1 MKKSNWI
8 TKIKYA
14 VGEILIISIGL
25 LIALQTNN
33 WNEERK
39 NAIKEKLLIGHIIE
53 DLNLDTIH
61 INQSLSEVKRQK
73 KLIDDLIAKVFD
85 SSYALEEENIGLLR
99 YSSDFRPITQRNHS
113 IAVSSLK
120 DDMTRQQIQNY
131 FLQEDEVLDIFLE
144 YVDIVHNKVRPY
156 LSSVG
161 MHNLNALRTD
171 EKSSDEASL
180 HLEVLEEQLSV
191 EAFQQLLYE
200 RRLKTDALENLL
212 EEILIK
218 NQNLVNY
225 LKEIED

>member
-85 SSYALEEENIGLLR
+85 SSYPLEEDNIGLLR
-99 YSSDFRPITQRNHS
+99 YSSDFRPITQRNHN

-120 DDMTRQQIQNY
+120 DDLTRQQIQNY

-161 MHNLNALRTD
+161 MHNLSALRTD

-191 EAFQQLLYE
+191 AAFQQLLYE

-225 LKEIED
+225 LKEIQD

>member
-1 MKKSNWI
+1 MIKSNWI

-14 VGEILIISIGL
+14 IGEILIISIGL

-39 NAIKEKLLIGHIIE
+39 NANKEKLLIGHIIE

-61 INQSLSEVKRQK
+61 INKSLSEVKHQK
-73 KLIDDLIAKVFD
+73 QLIDDLITKVFD
-85 SSYALEEENIGLLR
+85 SSHPLEEENIGLLR

-113 IAVSSLK
+113 IAVSSLN
-120 DDMTRQQIQNY
+120 DDLTRQQIQDY

-161 MHNLNALRTD
+161 MHNLSALRTNR
-171 EKSSDEASL
+171 KNSKEASL
-180 HLEVLEEQLSV
+180 HIEILEEQLSV
-191 EAFQQLLYE
+191 ERFQQLLYE

-212 EEILIK
+212 EKILIK

-225 LKEIED
+225 LKQIED